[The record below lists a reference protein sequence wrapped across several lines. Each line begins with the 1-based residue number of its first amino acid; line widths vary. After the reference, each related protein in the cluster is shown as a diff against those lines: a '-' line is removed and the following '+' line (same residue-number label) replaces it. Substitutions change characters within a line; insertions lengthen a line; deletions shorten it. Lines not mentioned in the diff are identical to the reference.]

1 MIMLFRSK
9 GIFEGAKTA
18 NHLEELILHPGEL
31 ATVPLEGLI
40 VVVVVVLSVVFVVVV
55 VIVVVIVIAVVI
67 KVQ

>member
-1 MIMLFRSK
+1 MVMLFRSK

-40 VVVVVVLSVVFVVVV
+40 FTIYYYYYYYYDYIL
-55 VIVVVIVIAVVI
+55 
-67 KVQ
+67 